1 MRARILVA
9 LAAVAAVGAAGCKE
23 KPRTEIIV
31 GIATDL
37 TAPAPL
43 RKVHLEVTRL
53 PTVSQIGEQDFP
65 ITDTINDVFELPGT
79 YALYSE
85 TGAPD
90 RVRVVL
96 NATDD
101 QGRLLVQRS
110 AVMSLV
116 PEKTLFVRL
125 GVVSAC
131 VGKLDCPA
139 GDTCID
145 GRCAP
150 ETIDSTRLPVYTP
163 GMEKEVSCSGGTTY
177 VGTVTHMPL
186 TMKGTAC
193 ADKGICQEGVCLGAV
208 EGSFTA
214 TKGAPLAAR
223 SAAVQIGA
231 RLMVLD
237 DGKILSVGGTGP
249 TGSGR
254 PVLATAE
261 TYDPASGQFTAAGSL
276 AVPRAYFGEAKLRD
290 GRVLIAG
297 GINDGGAA
305 LGSAE
310 LYDPATRTFSP
321 TAGPMGTARVFPSMA
336 RLADGRVLVVGGI
349 GQGAITSYAAG
360 QVNFNSSL
368 ASAEIY
374 DPATGT
380 FTPVEGSLMTGRA
393 FPHVTALPDGGALV
407 LGGGYPGQNTL
418 VGATT
423 LERFDVV
430 RGTFGAARPAAFPDG
445 TTFVDSNVAELAD
458 GRLLVTTTPGDQA
471 WLIDP
476 AAGTLVSGGSHPAPR
491 GTLAAV
497 LVDGRVLIAGGI

>member
-1 MRARILVA
+1 MGRPSLVA
-9 LAAVAAVGAAGCKE
+9 LAAVAAAGAAGCKE
-23 KPRTEIIV
+23 KARTEIIV
-31 GIATDL
+31 GLATDL

-43 RKVHLEVTRL
+43 KMVRLEVTRL
-53 PTVSQIGEQDFP
+53 PSSSQIGVQDFP

-96 NATDD
+96 DATDNN
-101 QGRLLVQRS
+101 GKLLVRRS

-131 VGKLDCPA
+131 VGKLDCPE

-150 ETIDSTRLPVYTP
+150 ETIDSNRLPVYTP

-177 VGTVTHMPL
+177 IGTVTHMPL
-186 TMKGTAC
+186 TMKGAGCAAKDAC
-193 ADKGICQEGVCLGAV
+193 LEGVCLGAL

-223 SAAVQIGA
+223 LAAVQIGA

-237 DGKILSVGGTGP
+237 NGTVLSVGGTGP

-261 TYDPASGQFTAAGSL
+261 TYDPASGQFAAAGSL

-297 GINDGGAA
+297 GINDGGGA
-305 LGSAE
+305 LASAE
-310 LYDPATRTFSP
+310 LYDPATRTFS
-321 TAGPMGTARVFPSMA
+321 AVGPMGTARVFPSMA

-349 GQGAITSYAAG
+349 GGDAITSYAAG
-360 QVNFNSSL
+360 QVNFNRSL
-368 ASAEIY
+368 GSAEIY
-374 DPATGT
+374 DPATKT
-380 FTPVEGSLMTGRA
+380 FVPVEGSLATVRA
-393 FPHVTALPDGGALV
+393 FPHVTALPDGARWFWAAAIRGRMWWWGRPPSSDSTSPAGRSGR
-407 LGGGYPGQNTL
+407 LGPPRFPTAPRSST
-418 VGATT
+418 ATWPSSPT
-423 LERFDVV
+423 V
-430 RGTFGAARPAAFPDG
+430 ACSSPPRPAI
-445 TTFVDSNVAELAD
+445 
-458 GRLLVTTTPGDQA
+458 RPG
-471 WLIDP
+471 
-476 AAGTLVSGGSHPAPR
+476 
-491 GTLAAV
+491 
-497 LVDGRVLIAGGI
+497 